1 MVVDSSAL
9 VCLVFDEAE
18 AEAFRAAI
26 DGDAVRLLSAVTFLE
41 ASIVVEARGG
51 EAAAT
56 LLDELLREI
65 GARVEVVT
73 IAQAEVAREAWRRFG
88 KDRHPAALNFGDC
101 FSYAL
106 SRTAGQPL
114 LCKGNDFPRT
124 DLRLVFGPAAP

>member
-9 VCLVFDEAE
+9 VCLVFDEPE

-26 DGDAVRLLSAVTFLE
+26 DADAVRLLSAVTFLE

-51 EAAAT
+51 EAAAS
-56 LLDELLREI
+56 LLDELLREM
-65 GARVEVVT
+65 GARVEAVT
-73 IAQAEVAREAWRRFG
+73 LAQAEAAREAWRRFG
-88 KDRHPAALNFGDC
+88 KGRHRAALNFGDC

-114 LCKGNDFPRT
+114 LCKGDDFPRT
-124 DLRLVFGPAAP
+124 DLPLVIGAPGP